1 MAENRKRFTEDF
13 TSRILEVRYTDLE
26 KEKRLCLEL
35 LVLAK
40 EECDLY
46 GEVFAL
52 TYMGDYYIAVSDM
65 DRAGKYLLK
74 AQRMFPED
82 QDWEELRLGLTSLL
96 GIYYDMRGD
105 EQNAIDY
112 YLKAVT
118 IAEELGDA
126 DRECVVLNNLAFAFQ
141 RHRCYEVALEF
152 YQKAYWLQKNAGIN
166 PVRSILLENLAEVS
180 LFLRQYGKQ
189 RNIFWNL
196 RKTKRILSRGW

>member
-1 MAENRKRFTEDF
+1 
-13 TSRILEVRYTDLE
+13 
-26 KEKRLCLEL
+26 
-35 LVLAK
+35 
-40 EECDLY
+40 
-46 GEVFAL
+46 
-52 TYMGDYYIAVSDM
+52 M

-152 YQKAYWLQKNAGIN
+152 YQKAYWLQKNAGK
-166 PVRSILLENLAEVS
+166 P
-180 LFLRQYGKQ
+180 G
-189 RNIFWNL
+189 
-196 RKTKRILSRGW
+196 

>member
-52 TYMGDYYIAVSDM
+52 AYMGDYYIAVSDM

-74 AQRMFPED
+74 AQRLFPED

-96 GIYYDMRGD
+96 GIYYDMCG
-105 EQNAIDY
+105 EGMCGF
-112 YLKAVT
+112 K
-118 IAEELGDA
+118 
-126 DRECVVLNNLAFAFQ
+126 
-141 RHRCYEVALEF
+141 
-152 YQKAYWLQKNAGIN
+152 
-166 PVRSILLENLAEVS
+166 
-180 LFLRQYGKQ
+180 
-189 RNIFWNL
+189 
-196 RKTKRILSRGW
+196 